1 MSEENDGSNSNSN
14 GEVQESELW
23 ERISAT
29 DGVERAEVLAELSH
43 FAYKR
48 DDYAEC
54 IQLCETSIDLYKSS
68 APNTNLPA
76 LIHLHEGK
84 ALSLR
89 NLEQHAEAAET
100 FEEIAKLQ
108 QERDEIGG
116 YIQAMR
122 AAACE
127 WYAAKEWLKSY
138 EGHKAA
144 QLAVDPEANDFSM
157 GVDSINI
164 GMSLNKLV
172 RFEEAI
178 PNFLEARKHFQRAKA
193 PLNVS
198 HVDNHLA
205 ISYIKLGNGH
215 EAKFYAKHVYNYAKI
230 AEDFSLQAYALFHLG
245 RALNLTG
252 EFDEAEVKLTRSL
265 EMLTIEENKDWE
277 DIIEANRVLA
287 DVLSKLGRDDEAQER
302 LEQLKTV
309 EETMLGEG
317 EN

>member
-1 MSEENDGSNSNSN
+1 MSEENDGINSNQN

-54 IQLCETSIDLYKSS
+54 IQLCETSIELYKKSE
-68 APNTNLPA
+68 PNTHLNE

-89 NLEQHAEAAET
+89 NLEHHAEAAET
-100 FEEIAKLQ
+100 FEEIARLQ
-108 QERDEIGG
+108 KERDEISGF
-116 YIQAMR
+116 IAAIR
-122 AAACE
+122 AAGCE

-138 EGHKAA
+138 EAHKAA
-144 QLAVDPEANDFSM
+144 QDAVDPDSTDYSM
-157 GVDSINI
+157 GIDAINI
-164 GMSLNKLV
+164 GMSLNKLERYSDAV
-172 RFEEAI
+172 
-178 PNFLEARKHFQRAKA
+178 PCFLDARKHFQKAKA

-198 HVDNHLA
+198 HVDSHLA
-205 ISYIKLGNGH
+205 ISFIKMGNGP

-230 AEDFSLQAYALFHLG
+230 AEDFSLQAYANFHLG
-245 RALNLTG
+245 RALILC
-252 EFDEAEVKLTRSL
+252 EEYEEAEQKLTRAL
-265 EMLTIEENKDWE
+265 EMFTIEENKDWE
-277 DIIEANRVLA
+277 DIIEANRALAGVLT
-287 DVLSKLGRDDEAQER
+287 KLGRDDEAAER

-309 EETMLGEG
+309 EETMLDES
-317 EN
+317 

>member
-1 MSEENDGSNSNSN
+1 MSEEHEASNSNN

-54 IQLCETSIDLYKSS
+54 IQLCETSIDLYKTS
-68 APNTNLPA
+68 APNSHLHE

-89 NLEQHAEAAET
+89 NLEHHGEAAET
-100 FEEIAKLQ
+100 FEEIARLHK
-108 QERDEIGG
+108 ERDEVSGF
-116 YIQAMR
+116 IQAIR
-122 AAACE
+122 AGACE
-127 WYAAKEWLKSY
+127 WYAAKEWQKSL

-144 QLAVDPEANDFSM
+144 QDAVDPESSDMSM
-157 GVDSINI
+157 GIDAINI
-164 GMSLNKLV
+164 GMCLNKLE
-172 RFEEAI
+172 RYEEAI
-178 PNFLEARKHFQRAKA
+178 PNFLDSRKHFQKAKS

-205 ISYIKLGNGH
+205 IAYIKIENGP

-230 AEDFSLQAYALFHLG
+230 AEDISLQGYALLSLG
-245 RALNLTG
+245 KALALSGEYDDAETRLT
-252 EFDEAEVKLTRSL
+252 EAL
-265 EMLTIEENKDWE
+265 EIYTAEENKDWE
-277 DIIEANRVLA
+277 DIIEANRALAGVLT
-287 DVLSKLGRDDEAQER
+287 KLGREDEAQER
-302 LEQLKTV
+302 LEQLKTI
-309 EETMLGEG
+309 EETILDE
-317 EN
+317 EDK

>member
-1 MSEENDGSNSNSN
+1 MSDEHEGTNSNN

-54 IQLCETSIDLYKSS
+54 IQLCETSIDLYKTN
-68 APNTNLPA
+68 APNSHLHE

-89 NLEQHAEAAET
+89 NLEHHAEAAET
-100 FEEIAKLQ
+100 FEEIARLQ
-108 QERDEIGG
+108 KEQDEVSG
-116 YIQAMR
+116 YIQAIR

-127 WYAAKEWLKSY
+127 WYAAKEWRKSL

-144 QLAVDPEANDFSM
+144 QDAVDPESSDMSM
-157 GVDSINI
+157 AIDSINI
-164 GMSLNKLV
+164 GMCLNKLD
-172 RFEEAI
+172 
-178 PNFLEARKHFQRAKA
+178 ARKHFQKAKS

-205 ISYIKLGNGH
+205 IAHIKIENGP

-230 AEDFSLQAYALFHLG
+230 AEDISLQGYALLSLG
-245 RALNLTG
+245 KALALSG
-252 EFDEAEVKLTRSL
+252 EYDDAETRLVEAL
-265 EMLTIEENKDWE
+265 EIYTAEESKDWE
-277 DIIEANRVLA
+277 DIIEANRALAHVLTQ
-287 DVLSKLGRDDEAQER
+287 LGRDAEAQER
-302 LEQLKTV
+302 LEQLATI
-309 EETMLGEG
+309 EETMLSES